1 MKGVSKNYP
10 AKNCGV
16 HCNLTHDK
24 TYFIL
29 YFFWCLY
36 LCTGL
41 IIVVES
47 LASFALAADEEVL
60 VFVSKFELAGICCIS
75 SVVLFWVGVEHAMAR
90 VHTNT
95 KLINAFPM
103 TLHLC
108 IQSEIVFENIFYR

>member
-1 MKGVSKNYP
+1 MKWILKNYP

-36 LCTGL
+36 LCIGL

-47 LASFALAADEEVL
+47 PASFALAADEEVL
-60 VFVSKFELAGICCIS
+60 VFVSKFELVCICCIS
-75 SVVLFWVGVEHAMAR
+75 SVSLFLVGVEHAIAR
-90 VHTNT
+90 VQTNKT
-95 KLINAFPM
+95 HVNSFPM

-108 IQSEIVFENIFYR
+108 IQSENVFENIFHR